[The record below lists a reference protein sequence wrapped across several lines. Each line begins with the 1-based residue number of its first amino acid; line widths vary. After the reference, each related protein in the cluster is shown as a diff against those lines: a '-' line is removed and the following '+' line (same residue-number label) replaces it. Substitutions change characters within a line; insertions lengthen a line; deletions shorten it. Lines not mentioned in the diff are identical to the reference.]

1 MSLPNTL
8 TVYIDNENDGS
19 PIPVIISEIERAAD
33 RSRYKFP
40 THSLIA
46 RDYVDFYRT
55 LNKKTGNFNGVAKS
69 AIKVTR
75 DVSVPGVDT
84 TTTLVA
90 PQIAHVTF
98 ANPVGVTPAQ
108 ELEVAM
114 RLVGCI
120 IDSVIRPKLFAME
133 V

>member
-8 TVYIDNENDGS
+8 TVNIDKENDGS
-19 PIPVIISEIERAAD
+19 SIPVVLSEIERAAD

-40 THSLIA
+40 GHTLVA
-46 RDYVDFYRT
+46 RDYVEFYRT
-55 LNKKTGNFNGVAKS
+55 LNKKSGNSNGVAKS

-75 DVSVPGVDT
+75 DISVPGVDT

-90 PQIAHVTF
+90 PQIGHVTF
-98 ANPVGVTPAQ
+98 SSPVGATTAQ
-108 ELEVAM
+108 ELEIAM
-114 RLVGCI
+114 RLVACI

>member
-8 TVYIDNENDGS
+8 TVSIDKENDGS
-19 PIPVIISEIERAAD
+19 PIAVILSEIERAAD

-40 THSLIA
+40 THTLIS

-55 LNKKTGNFNGVAKS
+55 LNKKVGNFNGVAKS

-75 DVSVPGVDT
+75 DITVPGVDT
-84 TTTLVA
+84 TTTIVA
-90 PQIAHVTF
+90 PQIGQVSF
-98 ANPVGVTPAQ
+98 SSPVGASQAQ
-108 ELEVAM
+108 ELEIAM
-114 RLVGCI
+114 RLVACI
-120 IDSVIRPKLFAME
+120 VDTVIRPKLFALE